1 MSGQGICG
9 QSISNGPAAFYL
21 AYKKATSGD
30 VSGGPFV
37 FSWGA
42 GFGGGGGICAY
53 DNVGYVGGNPF
64 DGSVQCNSNSF
75 SPSTTPTTPSITT
88 ASNNSR
94 VVVAYDSSLQ
104 NGASPITG
112 PASATQR
119 LTYSG
124 GATNNFWDGD
134 FVQVAAGATGTQVG
148 TQTQNVQWN
157 AMIFALLSG
166 PAASGGSNAIW
177 PFP

>member
-104 NGASPITG
+104 NGVSDHGASQRDATPDLLRG
-112 PASATQR
+112 RDKQFLGWRFRAS
-119 LTYSG
+119 SG
-124 GATNNFWDGD
+124 GGY
-134 FVQVAAGATGTQVG
+134 GTQVG

-157 AMIFALLSG
+157 AGVIFALLSG